1 MKKKTLTDI
10 LKMKQAKQ
18 KITMLTCY
26 DYVTAK
32 LLSSQDIDI
41 LLVGDSVGT
50 VKLGFES
57 TIPVTIENM
66 VYHTQA
72 VKRGN
77 SGAFLV
83 ADMPFSSYEIS
94 AREAVRNAAK
104 LIKEGGAEAVKLEGG
119 IEILDKVQAILNA
132 KIPIVGHLGL
142 TPQGVNK
149 FGGFKV
155 QAKEKAAQDKLLKDA
170 KALQSAGVSM
180 IVLEAVPSSIAQK
193 VAKALRIPIIGIG
206 AGKGC
211 DGQVL
216 VIDDMLGM
224 FEDFTPKFV
233 KKYANLAPIIKSAV
247 KNYIDE
253 VRSGK
258 FPAEENTYK

>member
-1 MKKKTLTDI
+1 MKK
-10 LKMKQAKQ
+10 AKQ
-18 KITMLTCY
+18 KIAVLTCY

-57 TIPVTIENM
+57 TIPVTVDNM
-66 VYHTQA
+66 VYHTKA

-77 SGAFLV
+77 SGAFLI
-83 ADMPFSSYEIS
+83 ADMPFASYELN
-94 AREAVRNAAK
+94 AEEAVKNASK

-119 IEILDKVQAILNA
+119 IEILDKVSAILAA
-132 KIPIVGHLGL
+132 KIPVVGHLGL

-149 FGGFKV
+149 FGGYKV
-155 QAKEKAAQDKLLKDA
+155 QAKDKTAQKKLLKDA
-170 KALQSAGVSM
+170 KALQKAGVSM
-180 IVLEAVPSSIAQK
+180 IVLEAVPEALAKQA
-193 VAKALRIPIIGIG
+193 AKALNIPIIGIG
-206 AGKGC
+206 AGKYC

-233 KKYANLAPIIKSAV
+233 KKYADLAAIIKDAAKDYIKEV
-247 KNYIDE
+247 K
-253 VRSGK
+253 SGK